1 MNMKYALSSILL
13 CFSLFCLPS
22 CNDNETP
29 ANTPDGEEV
38 EEVIKSYDWQL
49 EGKWEYTS
57 NNGNDFSRT
66 LVFEKDGK
74 GSYDDGT
81 LEWYCSNNHLYIDF
95 DNGKSIKDCDYLFYG
110 ATLQLKSPQLSYILD
125 CPFIGS
131 WLATDAHNHF
141 TGSTFYY
148 TFAADGNAE
157 CFTFNTS
164 GIWESQKYSWLRT
177 QDGIQLLSNMATKN
191 LIWEADAEKFDE
203 ELSQILPEKDPSEI
217 PFLNLCYTQPNA
229 QVTAMATQGGYTWSY
244 VDEDGNGQNVVADSA
259 FILEWT
265 ELNDLNTANDEGKT
279 DLELVF
285 SEEPDSVTA
294 ERWPAEDR
302 GQNFGNGYPEGESVS
317 VEHAE
322 SWSIPGAEA
331 GYIYEVDAV
340 FENGTV
346 SYGFE
351 VKK

>member
-1 MNMKYALSSILL
+1 MRIS
-13 CFSLFCLPS
+13 
-22 CNDNETP
+22 
-29 ANTPDGEEV
+29 G
-38 EEVIKSYDWQL
+38 
-49 EGKWEYTS
+49 
-57 NNGNDFSRT
+57 
-66 LVFEKDGK
+66 
-74 GSYDDGT
+74 GT
-81 LEWYCSNNHLYIDF
+81 
-95 DNGKSIKDCDYLFYG
+95 
-110 ATLQLKSPQLSYILD
+110 
-125 CPFIGS
+125 
-131 WLATDAHNHF
+131 
-141 TGSTFYY
+141 
-148 TFAADGNAE
+148 
-157 CFTFNTS
+157 
-164 GIWESQKYSWLRT
+164 
-177 QDGIQLLSNMATKN
+177 
-191 LIWEADAEKFDE
+191 EADAEKFDE

-217 PFLNLCYTQPNA
+217 PFLSLCYTQPNA

>member
-1 MNMKYALSSILL
+1 M
-13 CFSLFCLPS
+13 
-22 CNDNETP
+22 
-29 ANTPDGEEV
+29 
-38 EEVIKSYDWQL
+38 
-49 EGKWEYTS
+49 EG
-57 NNGNDFSRT
+57 
-66 LVFEKDGK
+66 
-74 GSYDDGT
+74 
-81 LEWYCSNNHLYIDF
+81 
-95 DNGKSIKDCDYLFYG
+95 
-110 ATLQLKSPQLSYILD
+110 
-125 CPFIGS
+125 
-131 WLATDAHNHF
+131 
-141 TGSTFYY
+141 
-148 TFAADGNAE
+148 
-157 CFTFNTS
+157 
-164 GIWESQKYSWLRT
+164 
-177 QDGIQLLSNMATKN
+177 DGIMLNSYPGQYPGISRIMRISGGT
-191 LIWEADAEKFDE
+191 EADAEKFDE

-217 PFLNLCYTQPNA
+217 PFLSLCYTQPNA

-265 ELNDLNTANDEGKT
+265 ELKDLNTANDEGKT

-322 SWSIPGAEA
+322 SWSIPEAEA

>member
-1 MNMKYALSSILL
+1 
-13 CFSLFCLPS
+13 
-22 CNDNETP
+22 
-29 ANTPDGEEV
+29 
-38 EEVIKSYDWQL
+38 
-49 EGKWEYTS
+49 
-57 NNGNDFSRT
+57 
-66 LVFEKDGK
+66 
-74 GSYDDGT
+74 
-81 LEWYCSNNHLYIDF
+81 
-95 DNGKSIKDCDYLFYG
+95 
-110 ATLQLKSPQLSYILD
+110 
-125 CPFIGS
+125 
-131 WLATDAHNHF
+131 
-141 TGSTFYY
+141 
-148 TFAADGNAE
+148 
-157 CFTFNTS
+157 
-164 GIWESQKYSWLRT
+164 
-177 QDGIQLLSNMATKN
+177 
-191 LIWEADAEKFDE
+191 
-203 ELSQILPEKDPSEI
+203 
-217 PFLNLCYTQPNA
+217 
-229 QVTAMATQGGYTWSY
+229 MATQGGYTWSY

-265 ELNDLNTANDEGKT
+265 ELSDLHTANDEGKT

-351 VKK
+351 VKSKKDFLFP

>member
-1 MNMKYALSSILL
+1 MKKENAVIFGVTGVVFAAALIGGGIYMKTERDRNLNADTASAAADS
-13 CFSLFCLPS
+13 
-22 CNDNETP
+22 NR
-29 ANTPDGEEV
+29 AEEV
-38 EEVIKSYDWQL
+38 QKAVFLAEDSGLWYLGDLEYGNIYVTHTPSDTLYD
-49 EGKWEYTS
+49 E
-57 NNGNDFSRT
+57 NGNAIDPSEIKKGDF
-66 LVFEKDGK
+66 
-74 GSYDDGT
+74 
-81 LEWYCSNNHLYIDF
+81 
-95 DNGKSIKDCDYLFYG
+95 
-110 ATLQLKSPQLSYILD
+110 LQVE
-125 CPFIGS
+125 G
-131 WLATDAHNHF
+131 
-141 TGSTFYY
+141 
-148 TFAADGNAE
+148 
-157 CFTFNTS
+157 
-164 GIWESQKYSWLRT
+164 
-177 QDGIQLLSNMATKN
+177 DGIMLNSYPGQYPGISRIMRISGGT
-191 LIWEADAEKFDE
+191 EADAEKFDE

-217 PFLNLCYTQPNA
+217 PFLSLCYTQPNA

-244 VDEDGNGQNVVADSA
+244 VDEDGNGH
-259 FILEWT
+259 
-265 ELNDLNTANDEGKT
+265 LNTANDEGKT

>member
-1 MNMKYALSSILL
+1 MD
-13 CFSLFCLPS
+13 FTHF
-22 CNDNETP
+22 DE
-29 ANTPDGEEV
+29 
-38 EEVIKSYDWQL
+38 
-49 EGKWEYTS
+49 
-57 NNGNDFSRT
+57 NGNAIDPSEIKKGDF
-66 LVFEKDGK
+66 
-74 GSYDDGT
+74 
-81 LEWYCSNNHLYIDF
+81 
-95 DNGKSIKDCDYLFYG
+95 
-110 ATLQLKSPQLSYILD
+110 LQVE
-125 CPFIGS
+125 G
-131 WLATDAHNHF
+131 
-141 TGSTFYY
+141 
-148 TFAADGNAE
+148 
-157 CFTFNTS
+157 
-164 GIWESQKYSWLRT
+164 
-177 QDGIQLLSNMATKN
+177 DGIMLNSYPGQYPGISRIMRISGGT
-191 LIWEADAEKFDE
+191 EADAEKFDE

-265 ELNDLNTANDEGKT
+265 ELSDLHTANDEGKT
-279 DLELVF
+279 DLKLVF

>member
-1 MNMKYALSSILL
+1 M
-13 CFSLFCLPS
+13 
-22 CNDNETP
+22 
-29 ANTPDGEEV
+29 
-38 EEVIKSYDWQL
+38 
-49 EGKWEYTS
+49 
-57 NNGNDFSRT
+57 
-66 LVFEKDGK
+66 
-74 GSYDDGT
+74 
-81 LEWYCSNNHLYIDF
+81 
-95 DNGKSIKDCDYLFYG
+95 
-110 ATLQLKSPQLSYILD
+110 
-125 CPFIGS
+125 
-131 WLATDAHNHF
+131 
-141 TGSTFYY
+141 
-148 TFAADGNAE
+148 
-157 CFTFNTS
+157 
-164 GIWESQKYSWLRT
+164 QK
-177 QDGIQLLSNMATKN
+177 
-191 LIWEADAEKFDE
+191 KFDE

-265 ELNDLNTANDEGKT
+265 ELSDLHTANDEGKPIWS
-279 DLELVF
+279 LSSRRSRILSQQKMAGRRPGAELWQWL
-285 SEEPDSVTA
+285 PGG
-294 ERWPAEDR
+294 R
-302 GQNFGNGYPEGESVS
+302 SVS